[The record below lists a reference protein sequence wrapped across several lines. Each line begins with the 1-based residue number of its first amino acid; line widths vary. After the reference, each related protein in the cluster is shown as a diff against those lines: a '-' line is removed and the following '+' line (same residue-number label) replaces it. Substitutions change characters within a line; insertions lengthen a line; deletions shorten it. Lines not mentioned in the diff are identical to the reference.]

1 MAEQGSNAVT
11 SLLSSDVAERVKQL
25 ELFCR
30 LRVEGSR
37 SGENK
42 SKLVGFST
50 DFAQHR
56 QYFPGDNLR
65 YLDWRALARTD
76 RLVVKQHE
84 DLTNAEMA
92 VLLDASGS
100 MAFAGQGGC
109 CATAGLSSRVFRP
122 GTVGQADRGTG
133 GPQGGLSKLEFSVR
147 SAAILTYLMY
157 LQGDSFS
164 LYLFSEST
172 ADRVPRGSGRRHLL
186 RVFEKLVAARPG
198 GETRFAECFREV
210 EARLTRKGLVAVL
223 SDFMAEPE
231 PIARSLGRLRMRGH
245 DVIAFQVF
253 DPDEREMDFVDL
265 TRFRDLEDGSILAAD
280 PLLIQAEYR
289 RQFDQHQLMI
299 KEGCLAHAVDHVVLP
314 VADEFDKVIG
324 DYLQRRAALML

>member
-100 MAFAGQGGC
+100 MGFAGQG
-109 CATAGLSSRVFRP
+109 
-122 GTVGQADRGTG
+122 
-133 GPQGGLSKLEFSVR
+133 LSKVDFAVR
-147 SAAILTYLMY
+147 CAAILTYLMY

>member
-1 MAEQGSNAVT
+1 MDEPSRNAVT
-11 SLLSSDVAERVKQL
+11 SLLSGDVAERVKQL

-42 SKLVGFST
+42 AKQIGFST

-65 YLDWRALARTD
+65 HLDWRVLARTD

-100 MAFAGQGGC
+100 MAFAGQGM
-109 CATAGLSSRVFRP
+109 
-122 GTVGQADRGTG
+122 
-133 GPQGGLSKLEFSVR
+133 SKLEFAVR
-147 SAAILTYLMY
+147 CAAILTYLMC

-164 LYLFSEST
+164 LYLFSESA
-172 ADRVPRGSGRRHLL
+172 ADHVPRGSGRRHLR
-186 RVFEKLVAARPG
+186 RVFEKLVSVPAR

-210 EARLTRKGLVAVL
+210 EARLTRKGLVAAL

-245 DVIAFQVF
+245 DVIAFHVF
-253 DPDEREMDFVDL
+253 DPDEREMDFVEL

-289 RQFDQHQLMI
+289 KQFDQHQLMV
-299 KEGCLAHAVDHVVLP
+299 KKHCLAHAVDHVVLP
-314 VADEFDKVIG
+314 VADEYDEVIG
-324 DYLQRRAALML
+324 GYLRRRAALMS